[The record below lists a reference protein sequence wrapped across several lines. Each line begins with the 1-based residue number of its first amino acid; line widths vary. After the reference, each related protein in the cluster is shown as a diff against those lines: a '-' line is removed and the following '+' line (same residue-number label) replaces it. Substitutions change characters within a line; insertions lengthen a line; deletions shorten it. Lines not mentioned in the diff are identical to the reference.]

1 MNIFKSAWIDYCI
14 TYILFVG
21 FWSLARSF
29 DPLFYLPTLLFAFYV
44 YLSSNNWLFETR
56 QARLY
61 MAKMIASSGL
71 GTNKNGGLV
80 LVSAYSV
87 LWTMVYFMA
96 FGLSTLFID
105 LYAFWRQL

>member
-1 MNIFKSAWIDYCI
+1 MNIFKSAWIDYFI

-21 FWSLARSF
+21 FWSLARAF
-29 DPLFYLPTLLFAFYV
+29 DPFFYLPTLLFAFYV
-44 YLSSNNWLFETR
+44 YLGSNSWLFETR

-61 MAKMIASSGL
+61 MARMIASSGL

-80 LVSAYSV
+80 LASAYSV

-105 LYAFWRQL
+105 LHVFWRQL